1 MDIGRGRPKGIIKR
15 NTEYE
20 TSIDRLISQA
30 TKLADSE
37 IKREN
42 YDPLE
47 FGEDYI
53 KIWGDDWS
61 KFFHDEIDRLAA
73 LAGLRGTRKYKKAA

>member
-1 MDIGRGRPKGIIKR
+1 MNRGRPQKEPEGKSEYEKGINGFIK
-15 NTEYE
+15 
-20 TSIDRLISQA
+20 QA
-30 TKLADSE
+30 EKLADSR

-53 KIWGDDWS
+53 KVWGDDWS
-61 KFFHDEIDRLAA
+61 KFFHDEMDRLA
-73 LAGLRGTRKYKKAA
+73 AGLRGTRKYKKV